1 MTVSRNTQ
9 AVLLLT
15 SHFSKASSNSVKPL
29 TPKEWGRF
37 AVWLKDHALT
47 PEQLMA
53 CHPIELL
60 KGWSDRQITLD
71 RLEALLNRG
80 SALAIAMEKWLRAG
94 LWVLTRSDADYPS
107 RLKRRLGP
115 DSPALLYGCGN
126 QLLLDRGGLA
136 VVGSRNAAD
145 DDLQYTREL
154 GAAAANQG
162 FSVVS
167 GGARGVDE
175 AAMLG
180 TLESEGPACACGNRQ
195 G

>member
-126 QLLLDRGGLA
+126 QLLLDRGGSRWWVREMPPMMTSNTRASLA
-136 VVGSRNAAD
+136 LRLRIKVLALSRVELAA
-145 DDLQYTREL
+145 
-154 GAAAANQG
+154 
-162 FSVVS
+162 
-167 GGARGVDE
+167 
-175 AAMLG
+175 
-180 TLESEGPACACGNRQ
+180 
-195 G
+195 